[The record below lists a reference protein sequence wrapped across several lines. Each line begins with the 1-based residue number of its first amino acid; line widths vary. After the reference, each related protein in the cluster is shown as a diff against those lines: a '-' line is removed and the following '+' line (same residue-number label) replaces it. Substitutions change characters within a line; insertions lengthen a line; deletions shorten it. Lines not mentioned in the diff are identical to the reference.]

1 VLAAAAHGTEP
12 NSVYL
17 EDLTSTELRD
27 RIAAGTTTVLV
38 PIGGTE
44 QNGPHMAIGKHNL
57 RVRLL
62 AGKIAAALG
71 NAVVAPVLPYVPEG
85 NINPPSGHMRWPG
98 TISVPEDSFE
108 KTIEYAA
115 RSFKVHGF
123 HDIVFLG
130 DHGSTQKGEAAVAA
144 KLDREWAAAPV

>member
-1 VLAAAAHGTEP
+1 MRAWAASLALCLVVAAAAHGAEP

-62 AGKIAAALG
+62 AGKIAATLG
-71 NAVVAPVLPYVPEG
+71 NAVVAPVLAYVPEG
-85 NINPPSGHMRWPG
+85 AIDPPTGHMRFPG
-98 TISVPEDSFE
+98 TITIPEDAFE
-108 KTIEYAA
+108 KVIESTA
-115 RSFKVHGF
+115 RS
-123 HDIVFLG
+123 
-130 DHGSTQKGEAAVAA
+130 
-144 KLDREWAAAPV
+144 